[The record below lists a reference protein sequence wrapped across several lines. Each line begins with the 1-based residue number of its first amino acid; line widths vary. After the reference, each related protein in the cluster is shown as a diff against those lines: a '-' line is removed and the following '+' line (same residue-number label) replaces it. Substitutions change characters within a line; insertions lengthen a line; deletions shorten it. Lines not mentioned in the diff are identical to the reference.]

1 MSTYFQKNF
10 QFGSIS
16 NGRCTENDEYFQYN

>member
-1 MSTYFQKNF
+1 MTSKEKKHKFVFRRKNF

-16 NGRCTENDEYFQYN
+16 TET